1 MNWQCRGYLLSK
13 IKYNENS
20 IISEFYTEN
29 HGKVSGII
37 FGGTSKKIK
46 NYLFEGNKLH
56 INYSSKSQTK
66 IGSLKVEID
75 KFYTPYYLEDKK
87 KLLCIIYA
95 MNLIKL
101 LTVENEKNIEIFQL
115 IEEFFKILTNKNW
128 LSQFIIWELKFYK
141 LIGYDIN
148 FKEYVDE
155 IINNNTVSYIMK
167 NSKKLI
173 PNFLVE
179 KKIDDIND
187 KDNLLAFSIVGDYLD
202 KTIIK
207 SNNLNFPRTRT
218 DFYNSLK
225 SI

>member
-1 MNWQCRGYLLSK
+1 MIKKSVISLVSYDAEYLPAS
-13 IKYNENS
+13 IK
-20 IISEFYTEN
+20 T
-29 HGKVSGII
+29 
-37 FGGTSKKIK
+37 
-46 NYLFEGNKLH
+46 
-56 INYSSKSQTK
+56 
-66 IGSLKVEID
+66 
-75 KFYTPYYLEDKK
+75 YY
-87 KLLCIIYA
+87 
-95 MNLIKL
+95 
-101 LTVENEKNIEIFQL
+101 
-115 IEEFFKILTNKNW
+115 
-128 LSQFIIWELKFYK
+128 
-141 LIGYDIN
+141 
-148 FKEYVDE
+148 EYVDE

>member
-1 MNWQCRGYLLSK
+1 MNWQCKGYLLSK

-37 FGGTSKKIK
+37 FGGSSKKIK

-75 KFYTPYYLEDKK
+75 EFYTPYYLENKK

-115 IEEFFKILTNKNW
+115 IDEFFKILTNKNW

>member
-29 HGKVSGII
+29 YGKVSGII

-75 KFYTPYYLEDKK
+75 EFYTPYYLEDKK

-101 LTVENEKNIEIFQL
+101 LTVENEKNIEIFKL
-115 IEEFFKILTNKNW
+115 IEQFFKILTNKNW

-141 LIGYDIN
+141 LIGYDVN
-148 FKEYVDE
+148 FKEYVDK
-155 IINNNTVSYIMK
+155 IIYKDSFSYKMK

-179 KKIDDIND
+179 KNIDDVND
-187 KDNLLAFSIVGDYLD
+187 KDILLAFAIVGDYLD

-207 SNNLNFPRTRT
+207 SNNLNFPKTRT
-218 DFYNSLK
+218 DFYNSLR

>member
-1 MNWQCRGYLLSK
+1 MNWQCKGYLLSK

-75 KFYTPYYLEDKK
+75 EFYTPYYLEDKK

-101 LTVENEKNIEIFQL
+101 LTVENEKNIEIFKL
-115 IEEFFKILTNKNW
+115 IDEFFKILTNKNW

-141 LIGYDIN
+141 LIGYDVN
-148 FKEYVDE
+148 FKEYVDK
-155 IINNNTVSYIMK
+155 IIYKDTVSYKMK